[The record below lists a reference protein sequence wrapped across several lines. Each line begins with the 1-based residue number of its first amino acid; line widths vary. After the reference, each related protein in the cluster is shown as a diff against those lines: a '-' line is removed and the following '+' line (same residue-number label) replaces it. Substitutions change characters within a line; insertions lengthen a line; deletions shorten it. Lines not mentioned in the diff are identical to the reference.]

1 MNETGKLF
9 VGGAVLFVLIAG
21 LYWVM
26 SHDEVGTTGLVLTGA
41 LSGMI
46 GFYLMITAR
55 RMDPQPSD
63 LLDGEIWQADPD
75 YGHYSPHSWAP
86 LMAGASAAIVFLGLA
101 LAAWIMLAGLVLLVM
116 SAAYRVFEY
125 YRGPGAQF

>member
-1 MNETGKLF
+1 MKDTGKLLI
-9 VGGAVLFVLIAG
+9 GGAVLFLLIAG

-26 SHDEVGTTGLVLTGA
+26 SHDEVGTTGLLLTAA

-46 GFYLMITAR
+46 GFYLIITAA
-55 RMDPQPSD
+55 RMDVQPSD
-63 LLDGEIWQADPD
+63 AQDGEIWQADPD

-86 LMAGASAAIVFLGLA
+86 LMVGASAGLVFLGLA
-101 LAAWIMLAGLVLLVM
+101 LAAWIMLAGIVLVIM
-116 SAAYRVFEY
+116 SSAYWIFEY